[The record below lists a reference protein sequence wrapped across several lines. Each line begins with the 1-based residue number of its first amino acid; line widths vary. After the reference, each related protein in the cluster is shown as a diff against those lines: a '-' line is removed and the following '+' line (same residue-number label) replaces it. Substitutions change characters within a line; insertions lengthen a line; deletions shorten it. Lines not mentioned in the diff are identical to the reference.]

1 MSKKKHAYKT
11 KKQKL
16 VREDE
21 LAPGIAAGLTQGLP
35 AEEALRAHP
44 VTGRPGVETIRHMTE
59 DKKVHGMRVPVPHFV
74 GKNASTGFVRES
86 MGRKMGDVQMQFTPE
101 VMRAMREGSLCLR
114 CLEPQ
119 SYPFE
124 DSHLPG
130 CEGVL
135 LHGPRYMK
143 DRQILDIAM
152 EFEGEVHVGPS
163 KPMQE
168 MLDAQDER
176 MEKRRFIDRVLQGGQ
191 GRIPKAWLTD
201 ATLLESLTTEEIK
214 ALRRLI

>member
-1 MSKKKHAYKT
+1 MSKRRGYKT

-21 LAPGIAAGLTQGLP
+21 LAPGIAAGLTQGIP
-35 AEEALRAHP
+35 KEEALRAHP
-44 VTGRPGVETIRHMTE
+44 TQGRPGVETIRHMTE
-59 DKKVHGMRVPVPHFV
+59 DHNVSGMRVPVPHFI
-74 GKNASTGFVRES
+74 GKDASTGFVRES
-86 MGRKMGDVQMQFTPE
+86 MGRRMGDVQLQFTPE
-101 VMRAMREGSLCLR
+101 VMRALQAGMICLR

-119 SYPFE
+119 RIPFE

-135 LHGPRYMK
+135 IHGPRYMH

-168 MLDAQDER
+168 ILDAQDER
-176 MEKRRFIDRVLQGGQ
+176 MEKRKFITRVLEGGQ
-191 GRIPKAWLTD
+191 GKIPKAWLTD
-201 ATLLESLTTEEIK
+201 ATLLDGLSTEEIH
-214 ALRRLI
+214 ALRRLA